1 MELEKFIRNSND
13 FQFLKKEIESGNI
26 SKSILL
32 LSKDS
37 TYSFEFAKI
46 LACEIFSNGKGEDE
60 NYLKVKADAHPD
72 LKIYPTKDKL
82 VVADSQEIVME
93 SYIKPIFS
101 DKKIFVIKNFET
113 ANESAQN
120 KLLKILE
127 EPPRNV
133 YFILTSSSE
142 TLVLPTIKSRCNK
155 IQLAKMKKE
164 DVEEIFKNHE
174 NAELISAISDG
185 LIGKGEILAR
195 KKNLKEIFDSILSV
209 VTDLKA
215 SKDIILY
222 SNKVLSTKEDLS
234 FVFEIYSLIM
244 EEILSIKLNG
254 KSLRFESCFL
264 KLKEVE
270 KDYSVKAICEIQNYI
285 SSASKE
291 LFYSG
296 NQSLIFENFLLN
308 VLEVKYLCK

>member
-101 DKKIFVIKNFET
+101 DKKI
-113 ANESAQN
+113 
-120 KLLKILE
+120 
-127 EPPRNV
+127 
-133 YFILTSSSE
+133 
-142 TLVLPTIKSRCNK
+142 
-155 IQLAKMKKE
+155 
-164 DVEEIFKNHE
+164 
-174 NAELISAISDG
+174 
-185 LIGKGEILAR
+185 
-195 KKNLKEIFDSILSV
+195 
-209 VTDLKA
+209 
-215 SKDIILY
+215 
-222 SNKVLSTKEDLS
+222 
-234 FVFEIYSLIM
+234 
-244 EEILSIKLNG
+244 
-254 KSLRFESCFL
+254 
-264 KLKEVE
+264 
-270 KDYSVKAICEIQNYI
+270 
-285 SSASKE
+285 
-291 LFYSG
+291 
-296 NQSLIFENFLLN
+296 
-308 VLEVKYLCK
+308 